1 MLINQNGVF
10 RGMLSGGCLEG
21 DVAVRAQMVLESGRE
36 QAVTYDLA
44 TDDDELWGLGVG
56 CNGLMRIF
64 LQPVLPKNH
73 YAPFAAIAAVLRG
86 TARAMVATIIEASSS
101 TTLLG
106 ATFVVVWA
114 ETPAFGVS
122 GAVAGQP

>member
-21 DVAVRAQMVLESGRE
+21 DVAVRAQMVLESGRA

-64 LQPVLPKNH
+64 LQPVLPKSH
-73 YAPFAAIAAVLRG
+73 YAPFAAIAEVLRG
-86 TARAMVATIIEASSS
+86 TARAVVATIIEASSS

-106 ATFVVVWA
+106 ATVVVA
-114 ETPAFGVS
+114 EDETQAFGVS
-122 GAVAGQP
+122 